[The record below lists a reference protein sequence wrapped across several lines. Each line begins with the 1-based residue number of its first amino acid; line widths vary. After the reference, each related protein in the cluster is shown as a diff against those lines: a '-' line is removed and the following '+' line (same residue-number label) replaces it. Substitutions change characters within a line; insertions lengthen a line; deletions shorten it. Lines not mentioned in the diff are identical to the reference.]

1 MIGLSAAA
9 RAGAVDRSPLA
20 ATVAIGWLSGGLL
33 VIAFGVALAAFSPR
47 FGYAYDVA
55 EMPVL
60 WLAVGLVLAGLVYAL
75 RLPPLINQSLACD
88 RREVRLIVGGMIAA
102 GLAARLVLFASEPIL
117 EDDYQ
122 RYLWDGAVTAS
133 GDNPYALSPNDA
145 RAQGGE
151 LGRLAR
157 ESGDV
162 VRRINHPDLRTVY
175 PPVTQAAFA
184 LAHLIEPWSLAA
196 WRSVILLFDL
206 ATLALVLLLLREA
219 ERSPLW
225 SALYWWNPIVI
236 KELFNSAHME
246 AVVLPFVLLAL
257 WLGLRRRPLASV
269 SSLAFAVGAKLW
281 PALLLPLLVRWYG
294 QTDRRMFVNA
304 IVLFGAILAAWAL
317 PIWFGGFDRQS
328 GFATYLSSWQTGSAL
343 FPALERAVAMAFSWS
358 ALSAETVGL
367 LTRGLVALCLAVIGL
382 LVSLK
387 PVENADDLL
396 GRASLVIAALVLLSP
411 AQFPWYAV
419 WFAPFLAFRPWTG
432 FLLLAAT
439 LPLYYLDFYFITQDR
454 AEIFPN
460 VVVWIIWIPVWAA
473 LAVEAVRENKL
484 RLAR

>member
-1 MIGLSAAA
+1 MIAWSAAA
-9 RAGAVDRSPLA
+9 RAGAVDRSPPAATLA
-20 ATVAIGWLSGGLL
+20 ARWLCGGLL
-33 VIAFGVALAAFSPR
+33 VIAFGVALTAFSRR
-47 FGYAYDVA
+47 FGYAYDVG

-60 WLAVGLVLAGLVYAL
+60 WLAAGLVLAGLVYAL
-75 RLPPLINQSLACD
+75 CLPPLINQSLVCD

-102 GLAARLVLFASEPIL
+102 GIAARLVLFASEPIL

-133 GDNPYALSPNDA
+133 GNNPYALSPKEA
-145 RAQGGE
+145 RAHGRE

-157 ESGDV
+157 EGGDV

-175 PPVTQAAFA
+175 PPVTQGAFG
-184 LAHLIEPWSLAA
+184 LAHLIQPWSLAA

-206 ATLALVLLLLREA
+206 ATLALVLVLLREA

-257 WLGLRRRPLASV
+257 GLAVRRRPLASV
-269 SSLAFAVGAKLW
+269 LSLAFAVGAKLW

-294 QTDRRMFVNA
+294 QTDRRMLINA

-328 GFATYLSSWQTGSAL
+328 GFATYLASWQTGSAL
-343 FPALERAVAMAFSWS
+343 FPALERAVAIAFFWME
-358 ALSAETVGL
+358 LPAETI
-367 LTRGLVALCLAVIGL
+367 GLVARGIVMLCLAVIGL

-439 LPLYYLDFYFITQDR
+439 LPLYYLDFYFITLGR
-454 AEIFPN
+454 AEVFPEL
-460 VVVWIIWIPVWAA
+460 VVWIIWIPVWAA
-473 LAVEAVRENKL
+473 LALEAVRE
-484 RLAR
+484 RRWPAQ

>member
-1 MIGLSAAA
+1 MIASSAAA
-9 RAGAVDRSPLA
+9 RAGVAVDRSSA
-20 ATVAIGWLSGGLL
+20 ATVAAGWLCGGLL
-33 VIAFGVALAAFSPR
+33 VIAFGVALTAFSPR
-47 FGYAYDVA
+47 FGYAYAVGA
-55 EMPVL
+55 MPVV
-60 WLAVGLVLAGLVYAL
+60 WLVTGLVLAGFVYCL
-75 RLPPLINQSLACD
+75 CLPPLISQSLTCD
-88 RREVRLIVGGMIAA
+88 RREVRLIVGGIIAA

-133 GDNPYALSPNDA
+133 GNNPYALSPKEA
-145 RAQGGE
+145 RAHDGE

-157 ESGDV
+157 DSGEV
-162 VRRINHPDLRTVY
+162 VRRINHPEFRTVY
-175 PPVTQAAFA
+175 PPVGQAAFA

-196 WRSVILLFDL
+196 WRSVLLIFDL
-206 ATLALVLLLLREA
+206 AALALVLLLLREA
-219 ERSPLW
+219 GRSPLW

-236 KELFNSAHME
+236 KEVFNSAHMD
-246 AVVLPFVLLAL
+246 AVILPFVLLAL

-317 PIWFGGFDRQS
+317 PIWFGGLDGQS
-328 GFATYLSSWQTGSAL
+328 GFVAYLSSWQTGSAL
-343 FPALERAVAMAFSWS
+343 FPALERAVAVVFSSMA
-358 ALSAETVGL
+358 LPPETVGL
-367 LTRGLVALCLAVIGL
+367 VARIVVALCLA
-382 LVSLK
+382 LVSLLASRK
-387 PVENADDLL
+387 PIENADDLL
-396 GRASLVIAALVLLSP
+396 GRASLVVAALVLLSP

-419 WFAPFLAFRPWTG
+419 WFAPFLAFRPWSG

-439 LPLYYLDFYFITQDR
+439 FPLYYLDFYFITHGR
-454 AEIFPN
+454 AEFFPD
-460 VVVWIIWIPVWAA
+460 VVVWVIWIPVWAA
-473 LAVEAVRENKL
+473 LALEAVRESKQ

>member
-1 MIGLSAAA
+1 MIAWSAAA
-9 RAGAVDRSPLA
+9 RAGAVDRSLPAATLA
-20 ATVAIGWLSGGLL
+20 ARWLCGGLL
-33 VIAFGVALAAFSPR
+33 VIAFVVALTAFSRR
-47 FGYAYDVA
+47 FGYAYDVG

-60 WLAVGLVLAGLVYAL
+60 WLAAGLVLAGLVYAL
-75 RLPPLINQSLACD
+75 CLPPLINQSLACD
-88 RREVRLIVGGMIAA
+88 RREVRPIVGGMIAA
-102 GLAARLVLFASEPIL
+102 GIAARLVLFASEPIL

-133 GDNPYALSPNDA
+133 GNNPYALSPKEA
-145 RAQGGE
+145 RAHGGE

-157 ESGDV
+157 EGGDV

-175 PPVTQAAFA
+175 PPVTQGAFA
-184 LAHLIEPWSLAA
+184 LAHLMKPWSLAA

-206 ATLALVLLLLREA
+206 ATLALVLVLLREA

-225 SALYWWNPIVI
+225 SALYWWNPIVV

-257 WLGLRRRPLASV
+257 GLALRRRPLASV

-294 QTDRRMFVNA
+294 QTDRRMLINA

-328 GFATYLSSWQTGSAL
+328 GFATYLTSWQTGSAL
-343 FPALERAVAMAFSWS
+343 FPALERAVAIAFFWME
-358 ALSAETVGL
+358 LPAETI
-367 LTRGLVALCLAVIGL
+367 GLVARGIVVLCLAVIGL

-396 GRASLVIAALVLLSP
+396 GRASWVIAALVLLSP

-439 LPLYYLDFYFITQDR
+439 LPLYYLDFYFITHGR
-454 AEIFPN
+454 AEVFPQLI
-460 VVVWIIWIPVWAA
+460 VWIIWIPVWAA
-473 LAVEAVRENKL
+473 LALEAVRE
-484 RLAR
+484 RRRPAQ